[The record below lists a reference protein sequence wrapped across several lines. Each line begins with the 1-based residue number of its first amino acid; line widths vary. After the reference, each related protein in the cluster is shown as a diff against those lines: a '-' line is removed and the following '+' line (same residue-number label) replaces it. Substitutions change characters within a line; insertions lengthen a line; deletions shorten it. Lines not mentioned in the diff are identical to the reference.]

1 VHTCLRFNLKFLSE
15 RCAAEENKLSAV
27 EFRDIRLRPKLA
39 KVCSEERV
47 VYCKVRGGDQS
58 RYKEGSICCSCISK
72 TLSCCSGNAHIWFLH
87 LCCNFVSTCHACCSQ
102 LSQKVADKDDILQD

>member
-1 VHTCLRFNLKFLSE
+1 MSHVLVLWMYAGEGRVHTCLRFNLKFLSE

-47 VYCKVRGGDQS
+47 VYCKV
-58 RYKEGSICCSCISK
+58 
-72 TLSCCSGNAHIWFLH
+72 
-87 LCCNFVSTCHACCSQ
+87 
-102 LSQKVADKDDILQD
+102 